1 MLCLIFTER
10 MLSFKHEVFLEVARQ
25 LSFTKASQVLY
36 ISQPAITKHIQQLE
50 EEYRASLFERKG
62 NSITLTEAGSI
73 LLDFVIRVKTLEK
86 QLEYDLSTYR
96 DRFHA
101 KGELKLGASTTIALY
116 IAPSILS
123 AFRQKYPEISMSLF
137 NRNSEGV
144 LKALLDHEIDLGIV
158 EGKNKSSMVT
168 SEAFLADEVVPVCSS
183 SSYLARRAKYNISEI
198 KDMPIVLRER
208 GSGTLSVLKHAL
220 QLNGIK
226 LSELNIRMRLG
237 GTEALKN
244 FVLADDSVGFLSMK
258 AVSKELASG
267 ELVRL
272 YIDGLTVV
280 RQFYFIQ
287 RHGDE
292 NHGLNEAFIKFAK
305 NHYNIKL

>member
-1 MLCLIFTER
+1 

-25 LSFTKASQVLY
+25 LSFTKASQNLY

-62 NSITLTEAGSI
+62 SSITLTEAGNI
-73 LLDFVIRVKTLEK
+73 LLDFITRTKTLEK
-86 QLEYDLSTYR
+86 QLEYELSTYR

-116 IAPSILS
+116 IAPSLLS
-123 AFRQKYPEISMSLF
+123 AFRRKYPEVSMSLF
-137 NRNSEGV
+137 NRNSEGIV
-144 LKALLDHEIDLGIV
+144 KALLDHEIDLGIV
-158 EGKNKSSMVT
+158 EGKNKTSMVNT
-168 SEAFLADEVVPVCSS
+168 ETFLADEVVPVCSS
-183 SSYLARRAKYNISEI
+183 TSYLARRAKYTISEI

-220 QLNGIK
+220 QAHGIK
-226 LSELNIRMRLG
+226 LSDLKVRMRLG

-244 FVLADDSVGFLSMK
+244 FVLADDCVGFLSMK

-292 NHGLNEAFIKFAK
+292 NHGLNEAFLKFAK
-305 NHYNIKL
+305 SHYNIKL